1 MNNAFEKEERYK
13 LYRTVR
19 EILHP
24 TISKKNIS
32 DYKIIVDDNLLPL
45 RIFYPQKVTNM
56 NKVTIYIHG
65 DILLT
70 NCKAKYAE
78 ISNKIALSTDN
89 LVISIDSEELINVTN
104 KKYINKMYE
113 ITKYLIQELNKLNI
127 TNIKLLGDST
137 GSTTI
142 LNFKD
147 KLKKDNLDLKTILF
161 YPVLSSK
168 YITKKNK
175 TNKEIYDN
183 SLIIIGTE
191 DDYYEEIKSYTNNI
205 VEIPNMKHGFLKE
218 KNESVKKIYIEAI
231 TDYIKE

>member
-32 DYKIIVDDNLLPL
+32 EYKIIVDDNLLPL

-65 DILLT
+65 DIILT

-89 LVISIDSEELINVTN
+89 LVISIDSEELTNVTN
-104 KKYINKMYE
+104 KKYISKMYE
-113 ITKYLIQELNKLNI
+113 TTKYLIEELYKLNI
-127 TNIKLLGDST
+127 VNIKLLGDST

-147 KLKKDNLDLKTILF
+147 NLKKDNLNLKTILF

-175 TNKEIYDN
+175 TNKDIYDN
-183 SLIIIGTE
+183 SLIIIGSE
-191 DDYYEEIKSYTNNI
+191 DECYEEIKMYTNNI

-218 KNESVKKIYIEAI
+218 ENESIKKIYIEAI
-231 TDYIKE
+231 KDYIKE

>member
-24 TISKKNIS
+24 TISKRNIS
-32 DYKIIVDDNLLPL
+32 EYKIIVDDNLLPL

-89 LVISIDSEELINVTN
+89 LVISIDSEELTNVTN
-104 KKYINKMYE
+104 KKYINRMYE
-113 ITKYLIQELNKLNI
+113 ITKYLIEELYKLNI

-147 KLKKDNLDLKTILF
+147 KLKEDNLNLKTILF

-175 TNKEIYDN
+175 TNKDNYEN

-191 DDYYEEIKSYTNNI
+191 DEYYEEIKTYTSNI

-218 KNESVKKIYIEAI
+218 QNESIKKIYIEAI
-231 TDYIKE
+231 KDYIKE

>member
-1 MNNAFEKEERYK
+1 MNNAFEKEEIYK

-32 DYKIIVDDNLLPL
+32 NYKIIVDENILPL

-65 DILLT
+65 DIILT

-89 LVISIDSEELINVTN
+89 LVISIDSEELTNVTN
-104 KKYINKMYE
+104 KKYISKMYE
-113 ITKYLIQELNKLNI
+113 TTKYLIEELYKLNI
-127 TNIKLLGDST
+127 VNIKLLGDST

-147 KLKKDNLDLKTILF
+147 NLKKDNLNLKTILF

-175 TNKEIYDN
+175 TNKDIYDN
-183 SLIIIGTE
+183 SLIIIGSE
-191 DDYYEEIKSYTNNI
+191 DECYEEIKMYTNNI

-218 KNESVKKIYIEAI
+218 ENESIKKIYIEAI
-231 TDYIKE
+231 KDYIKE

>member
-24 TISKKNIS
+24 TISKRNIS
-32 DYKIIVDDNLLPL
+32 EYKIIVDDNLLPL

-89 LVISIDSEELINVTN
+89 LVISIDSEELTNVTN

-113 ITKYLIQELNKLNI
+113 ITKYLIEELYKLNI

-147 KLKKDNLDLKTILF
+147 KLKKDNLNLKTILF

-175 TNKEIYDN
+175 TNKDTYDN

-191 DDYYEEIKSYTNNI
+191 DDYYEEIKTYTNNI
-205 VEIPNMKHGFLKE
+205 LEIPNMKHGFLKE
-218 KNESVKKIYIEAI
+218 QNESIKKIYIEAI
-231 TDYIKE
+231 KDYIKE

>member
-89 LVISIDSEELINVTN
+89 LVISIDSEELVNVTN
-104 KKYINKMYE
+104 KKYINKMYG

-218 KNESVKKIYIEAI
+218 QNESVKKIYIEAI

>member
-1 MNNAFEKEERYK
+1 MNNAFEKEEKYK

-45 RIFYPQKVTNM
+45 RIFYPQKVSNM

-78 ISNKIALSTDN
+78 ISNKIALNTDN
-89 LVISIDSEELINVTN
+89 LVISIDAEELNNVTN

-113 ITKYLIQELNKLNI
+113 TTKYLIEELYKLNI
-127 TNIKLLGDST
+127 TNIKLLGGST

-147 KLKKDNLDLKTILF
+147 KLKIDNLNLKTILF

-168 YITKKNK
+168 YITKKTKMNK
-175 TNKEIYDN
+175 DIYKDT
-183 SLIIIGTE
+183 LIIIGTQDE
-191 DDYYEEIKSYTNNI
+191 YFEEIKNYANNV
-205 VEIPNMKHGFLKE
+205 VEIPNMKHGFLKIQ
-218 KNESVKKIYIEAI
+218 NETVKKIYIEAI
-231 TDYIKE
+231 KDFIKE

>member
-32 DYKIIVDDNLLPL
+32 EYKIIVDDNLLPL

-65 DILLT
+65 DTLLT

-89 LVISIDSEELINVTN
+89 LVISIDSEELTNVTN
-104 KKYINKMYE
+104 KKYISKMYE
-113 ITKYLIQELNKLNI
+113 TTKYLIEELYKLNI
-127 TNIKLLGDST
+127 VNIKLLGDST

-147 KLKKDNLDLKTILF
+147 NLKKDNLNLKTILF
-161 YPVLSSK
+161 YPVLSNK

-175 TNKEIYDN
+175 ANKDIYDN
-183 SLIIIGTE
+183 SLIIIGSE
-191 DDYYEEIKSYTNNI
+191 DEYYEEIKIYTNNI

-218 KNESVKKIYIEAI
+218 ENQTVKKLYQEAI
-231 TDYIKE
+231 TKFLEE

>member
-32 DYKIIVDDNLLPL
+32 EYKIIVDDNLLPL

-65 DILLT
+65 DTLLT

-89 LVISIDSEELINVTN
+89 LVISIDSEELTNVTN
-104 KKYINKMYE
+104 KKYISKMYE
-113 ITKYLIQELNKLNI
+113 TTKYLIEELYTLNI
-127 TNIKLLGDST
+127 VNIKLLGDST

-147 KLKKDNLDLKTILF
+147 NLKKDNLNLKTILF

-175 TNKEIYDN
+175 ANKDIYDN
-183 SLIIIGTE
+183 SLIIIGSE
-191 DDYYEEIKSYTNNI
+191 DEYYEEIKIYTNNI

-218 KNESVKKIYIEAI
+218 ENETIKKIYIEAI
-231 TDYIKE
+231 KDYIKE

>member
-32 DYKIIVDDNLLPL
+32 EYKIIVDDNLLPL

-65 DILLT
+65 DIILT

-89 LVISIDSEELINVTN
+89 LVISIDSEELTNVTN
-104 KKYINKMYE
+104 KKYIRKMYE
-113 ITKYLIQELNKLNI
+113 TTKYLIEELYKLNI
-127 TNIKLLGDST
+127 VNIKLLGDST

-147 KLKKDNLDLKTILF
+147 NLKKDNLNLKTILF

-175 TNKEIYDN
+175 TNKDIYDN
-183 SLIIIGTE
+183 SLIIIGSE
-191 DDYYEEIKSYTNNI
+191 DECYEEIKMYTNNI

-218 KNESVKKIYIEAI
+218 ENESIKKIYIEAI
-231 TDYIKE
+231 KDYIKE

>member
-24 TISKKNIS
+24 TISKRNIS
-32 DYKIIVDDNLLPL
+32 EYKIIVDDNLLPL

-89 LVISIDSEELINVTN
+89 LVISIDSEELTNVTN

-113 ITKYLIQELNKLNI
+113 ITKYLIEELYKLNI

-147 KLKKDNLDLKTILF
+147 KLKKENINLNTILF

-175 TNKEIYDN
+175 TNKDNYEN

-191 DDYYEEIKSYTNNI
+191 DEYYEEIKTYTSNI

-218 KNESVKKIYIEAI
+218 QNESIKKIHIEAI
-231 TDYIKE
+231 KDYIKE

>member
-32 DYKIIVDDNLLPL
+32 EYKIIVDDNLLPL

-65 DILLT
+65 DTLLT

-89 LVISIDSEELINVTN
+89 LVISIDSEELTNVTN
-104 KKYINKMYE
+104 KKYISKMYE
-113 ITKYLIQELNKLNI
+113 TTKYLIEELYKLNI
-127 TNIKLLGDST
+127 VNIKLLGDST

-147 KLKKDNLDLKTILF
+147 NLKKDNLNLKTILF

-175 TNKEIYDN
+175 ANKDIYDN
-183 SLIIIGTE
+183 SLIIIGSE
-191 DDYYEEIKSYTNNI
+191 DEYFEEIKIYTNNI

-218 KNESVKKIYIEAI
+218 ENQTVKKLYQEAI
-231 TDYIKE
+231 TKFLEE

>member
-45 RIFYPQKVTNM
+45 RIFYTQKVNNM
-56 NKVTIYIHG
+56 NKFTIYIHG

-104 KKYINKMYE
+104 KKYISKMYE

>member
-24 TISKKNIS
+24 TISKRNIS
-32 DYKIIVDDNLLPL
+32 EYKIIVDDNLLPL

-89 LVISIDSEELINVTN
+89 LVISIDSEELTNVTN

-113 ITKYLIQELNKLNI
+113 ITKYLIEELYKLNI

-147 KLKKDNLDLKTILF
+147 KLKEDNLNLKTILF
-161 YPVLSSK
+161 YPALSSK

-175 TNKEIYDN
+175 TNKDNYEN

-191 DDYYEEIKSYTNNI
+191 DEYYEEIKTYTSNI

-218 KNESVKKIYIEAI
+218 QNESIKKIYIEAI
-231 TDYIKE
+231 KDYIKE

>member
-24 TISKKNIS
+24 TISKRNIS
-32 DYKIIVDDNLLPL
+32 EYKIIVDDNLLPL

-89 LVISIDSEELINVTN
+89 LVISIDSEELTNVTN

-113 ITKYLIQELNKLNI
+113 ITKYLIEELYKLNI

-147 KLKKDNLDLKTILF
+147 KLKEDNLNLKTILF

-175 TNKEIYDN
+175 TNKDNYEN

-191 DDYYEEIKSYTNNI
+191 DEYYEEIKTYTSNI

-218 KNESVKKIYIEAI
+218 QNESVKKIYIEAI
-231 TDYIKE
+231 KDYIKE

>member
-32 DYKIIVDDNLLPL
+32 EYKIIVDDNLLPL

-65 DILLT
+65 DTLLT

-89 LVISIDSEELINVTN
+89 LVISIDSEELTNVTN
-104 KKYINKMYE
+104 KKYISKMYE
-113 ITKYLIQELNKLNI
+113 TTKYLIEELYKLNI
-127 TNIKLLGDST
+127 VNIKLLGDST

-147 KLKKDNLDLKTILF
+147 NLKKDNLNLKTILF

-175 TNKEIYDN
+175 ANKGIYDN
-183 SLIIIGTE
+183 SLIIIGSE
-191 DDYYEEIKSYTNNI
+191 DEYYEEIKIYTNNI

-218 KNESVKKIYIEAI
+218 ENESIKKIYIEAI
-231 TDYIKE
+231 KDYIKE

>member
-32 DYKIIVDDNLLPL
+32 NYKIIVDENLLPL

-56 NKVTIYIHG
+56 NKVIIYIHG
-65 DILLT
+65 DIVLT
-70 NCKAKYAE
+70 NCKEKYAE
-78 ISNKIALSTDN
+78 ISNNIALNTDN
-89 LVISIDSEELINVTN
+89 LVISIDTEELKNISN
-104 KKYINKMYE
+104 KKYINKLYE
-113 ITKYLIQELNKLNI
+113 ITKYLIVELNKLDI

-142 LNFKD
+142 LNFKE
-147 KLKKDNLDLKTILF
+147 KLKEDNLNLKTILF

-168 YITKKNK
+168 YITKKIK
-175 TNKEIYDN
+175 TNKEIYND
-183 SLIIIGTE
+183 SLIIIGNQDE
-191 DDYYEEIKSYTNNI
+191 YFEELKLYTNSI
-205 VEIPNMKHGFLKE
+205 IEIPNMKHGFLKE
-218 KNESVKKIYIEAI
+218 QNLTIKKIYMDAI
-231 TDYIKE
+231 KDYIKE

>member
-32 DYKIIVDDNLLPL
+32 EYKIIVDDNLLPL

-65 DILLT
+65 DTLLT

-89 LVISIDSEELINVTN
+89 LVISIDSEELTNVTN
-104 KKYINKMYE
+104 KKYISKMYE
-113 ITKYLIQELNKLNI
+113 TTKYLIEELYKLNI
-127 TNIKLLGDST
+127 VNIKLLGDST

-147 KLKKDNLDLKTILF
+147 NLKKDNLNLKTILF

-175 TNKEIYDN
+175 ANKDIYVN
-183 SLIIIGTE
+183 SLIIIGSE
-191 DDYYEEIKSYTNNI
+191 DEYYEEIKIYTNNI

-218 KNESVKKIYIEAI
+218 ENESIKKIYIEAI
-231 TDYIKE
+231 KDYIKE

>member
-32 DYKIIVDDNLLPL
+32 EYKIIVDDNLLPL

-65 DILLT
+65 DTLLT

-89 LVISIDSEELINVTN
+89 LVISIDSEELTNVTN
-104 KKYINKMYE
+104 KKYISKMYE
-113 ITKYLIQELNKLNI
+113 TTKYLIEELYKLNI
-127 TNIKLLGDST
+127 VNIKLLGDST

-147 KLKKDNLDLKTILF
+147 NLKKDNLNLKTILF
-161 YPVLSSK
+161 YPVLSNK

-175 TNKEIYDN
+175 ANKDIYDN
-183 SLIIIGTE
+183 SLIIIGSE
-191 DDYYEEIKSYTNNI
+191 DEYYEEIKMYTNNI

-218 KNESVKKIYIEAI
+218 ENITLTNNYIDAMNEYLKG
-231 TDYIKE
+231 

>member
-24 TISKKNIS
+24 TISKRNIS
-32 DYKIIVDDNLLPL
+32 EYKIIVDDNLLPL

-89 LVISIDSEELINVTN
+89 LVISIDSEELTNVTN

-113 ITKYLIQELNKLNI
+113 ITKYLIEGLYKLNI

-147 KLKKDNLDLKTILF
+147 KLKKENINLKTILF

-175 TNKEIYDN
+175 TNKDNYEN

-191 DDYYEEIKSYTNNI
+191 DEYYEEIKTYTSNI

-218 KNESVKKIYIEAI
+218 QNESIKKIYIEAI
-231 TDYIKE
+231 KDYIKE

>member
-32 DYKIIVDDNLLPL
+32 EYKIIVDDNLLPL

-56 NKVTIYIHG
+56 NKVTIYLHG

-78 ISNKIALSTDN
+78 IANKIALSTDN
-89 LVISIDSEELINVTN
+89 LVISIDSEELTNITN

-113 ITKYLIQELNKLNI
+113 ITKYLIEELYKLNI

-147 KLKKDNLDLKTILF
+147 KIKNYNLKTILF

-175 TNKEIYDN
+175 TNKEIYED
-183 SLIIIGTE
+183 SLVIIGTKDE
-191 DDYYEEIKSYTNNI
+191 YYEEIKTYTNNL

-218 KNESVKKIYIEAI
+218 QNETIKKIYIEAI
-231 TDYIKE
+231 KDYIKE